1 MSIVRLGEV
10 HLDWCDECNLPI
22 VEEGRCGVCGKE
34 SRDVD
39 ITPPGD
45 VRPAFEKDIE
55 SIREIIDRQWGD
67 DYSYEII
74 PADKIVILNGIPYI
88 DKMDEV
94 IVDGQVVGTF
104 RYNVKKKAER
114 KHPYEFIIRPW
125 NGLKKPEKGCVVI
138 DDGAVKP
145 ISDGASVLAPGIV
158 DGDTGI
164 EEDDEVMVVDKEGR
178 VICAGSSHH
187 SGKELINN
195 DSGRGVKN
203 RWRTSKSDYQ
213 PVDDEND
220 WDDVLKANEKILDER
235 VEEAVEFIK
244 EKVDEYSRDVVV
256 AYSGGKDSLATLHL
270 VMEAGFDPRLLFIDT
285 GIELPETIE
294 NVKKISEKH
303 DLELKMR
310 KAHSGYWSNLDHFG
324 PSARDHRWCC
334 KTCKLGPTARL
345 IDEDFDEGI
354 LSFIG
359 QRRYESTQR
368 MNQGNTWNNPWVPG
382 QRGASPIQDWTA
394 LHVWLYLFRRDAEW
408 NPWYEEG
415 FERIGCWV
423 CPASDLAELDK
434 LKDNFGE
441 YYRLEEGL
449 EDYAEE
455 YDLPEEWIELGL
467 WRWKEIPDNVHD
479 ILDEKIIDKIKEKT
493 EEVTTKPSKN
503 DMLQDNRTKN
513 LINILRDIDELSI
526 ESLEYSDVEDIYRK
540 AKDCVECGICVVR
553 CEQDALYFDEGVK
566 LDEERCIHCRECLGK
581 CPVVDFSHR

>member
-22 VEEGRCGVCGKE
+22 VEEGRCGICGNK
-34 SRDVD
+34 SKDVD

-45 VRPAFEKDIE
+45 VRPAFKKDIE
-55 SIREIIDRQWGD
+55 AIRETMDRQWGEG
-67 DYSYEII
+67 YSYNII
-74 PADKIVILNGIPYI
+74 PEEKIVLLNGIPYI

-94 IVDGQVVGTF
+94 IIDGHVVGTF
-104 RYNVKKKAER
+104 RYNVKKKAEG
-114 KHPYEFIIRPW
+114 KYPFEFIIRPW
-125 NGLKKPEKGCVVI
+125 DGLKKPEKGYVII

-145 ISDGASVLAPGIV
+145 ISEGASVLAPGIV
-158 DGDTGI
+158 DGD
-164 EEDDEVMVVDKEGR
+164 EDIDENDEVIVIDKGKN
-178 VICAGSSHH
+178 VICSGSSRHN
-187 SGKELINN
+187 GKELINN

-220 WDDVLKANEKILDER
+220 WDDVLIANEKMLDER
-235 VEEAVEFIK
+235 IEEAIEFIK
-244 EKVDEYSRDVVV
+244 EKVDEYGKDVVV

-270 VMEAGFDPRLLFIDT
+270 VMEAGLDPSLLFIDT

-310 KAHSGYWSNLDHFG
+310 RAHSGYWSNLDHFG

-345 IDEDFDEGI
+345 IDEEFGHDI

-368 MNQGNTWNNPWVPG
+368 MNQGDTWNNPWVPG

-415 FERIGCWV
+415 FERIGC
-423 CPASDLAELDK
+423 
-434 LKDNFGE
+434 
-441 YYRLEEGL
+441 
-449 EDYAEE
+449 
-455 YDLPEEWIELGL
+455 
-467 WRWKEIPDNVHD
+467 
-479 ILDEKIIDKIKEKT
+479 
-493 EEVTTKPSKN
+493 
-503 DMLQDNRTKN
+503 
-513 LINILRDIDELSI
+513 
-526 ESLEYSDVEDIYRK
+526 
-540 AKDCVECGICVVR
+540 
-553 CEQDALYFDEGVK
+553 
-566 LDEERCIHCRECLGK
+566 
-581 CPVVDFSHR
+581 